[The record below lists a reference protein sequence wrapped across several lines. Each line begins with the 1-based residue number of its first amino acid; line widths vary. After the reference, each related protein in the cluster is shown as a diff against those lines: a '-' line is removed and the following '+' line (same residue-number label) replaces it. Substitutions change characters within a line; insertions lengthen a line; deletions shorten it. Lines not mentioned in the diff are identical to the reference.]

1 MSKISGFP
9 LGDSGAF
16 KVPGNMFNQKD
27 TPIDIERVSFNPNNI
42 ALVVREINASTSL
55 LNKRLN
61 QIEKHIS
68 VLEVD
73 KETDT
78 VVMDAAYI
86 KKLTKYVELMRMDF
100 ENIVKHAQP
109 R

>member
-27 TPIDIERVSFNPNNI
+27 IPIDIERVSFNQNNI
-42 ALVVREINASTSL
+42 ALVIREINASSSL
-55 LNKRLN
+55 LNKRLG
-61 QIEKHIS
+61 QIEKHLAG
-68 VLEVD
+68 LEID
-73 KETDT
+73 KDTDT

-86 KKLTKYVELMRMDF
+86 KKLNRFVELMRMDF
-100 ENIVKHAQP
+100 ENIVKHSQQ
-109 R
+109 